1 MKAKFGD
8 TFLLEQLEK
17 FDCSSLSHKFVEK
30 YKNYFMSYTTA
41 ELKAVSVA
49 CSYLYQWCEDQV
61 CTSVIGFG
69 GPWLSHPGICPM
81 WLWSKFR
88 N

>member
-8 TFLLEQLEK
+8 TFLLDQLEK

-61 CTSVIGFG
+61 CQLLDLGAWAKPSWNLPHSAMVNG
-69 GPWLSHPGICPM
+69 
-81 WLWSKFR
+81 
-88 N
+88 